1 MVRGTI
7 FSRARKQKGE
17 LWSRTIFLRAR
28 KQKGELWSGDTNSL
42 GSSKGP
48 GDLLKREIKADA
60 SQLTLLRVREV
71 TVSAGHLEIG
81 K

>member
-1 MVRGTI
+1 MSLET
-7 FSRARKQKGE
+7 RK
-17 LWSRTIFLRAR
+17 RTS
-28 KQKGELWSGDTNSL
+28 SGDTNSL

-71 TVSAGHLEIG
+71 TVSAGRLVLESDHVPEPCLG
-81 K
+81 KGPPAQA

>member
-1 MVRGTI
+1 MIKKVQWT
-7 FSRARKQKGE
+7 FLTCPRKQERAKGP
-17 LWSRTIFLRAR
+17 
-28 KQKGELWSGDTNSL
+28 GDTNSL

>member
-1 MVRGTI
+1 MIKKVQWT
-7 FSRARKQKGE
+7 FLTCPRKQE
-17 LWSRTIFLRAR
+17 RAIA
-28 KQKGELWSGDTNSL
+28 LGDTNSL